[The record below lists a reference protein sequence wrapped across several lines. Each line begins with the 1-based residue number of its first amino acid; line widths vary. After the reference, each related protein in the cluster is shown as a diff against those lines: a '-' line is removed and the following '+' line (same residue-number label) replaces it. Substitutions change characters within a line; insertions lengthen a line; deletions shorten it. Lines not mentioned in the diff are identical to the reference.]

1 MDGSGITFPG
11 ERLGVEEEFT
21 PSDNTFTE
29 SGELYASAVG
39 VVRTSGG
46 KIEIENG
53 MNEIMGLGRGSTVI
67 GTVVGALPS
76 VIFVDIDSIKSGARH
91 YVALKDGKL
100 VMQRGGPRE
109 QHSRG
114 MEFKPC
120 GMGDLI
126 IARIVRD
133 DEDTYEL
140 SLNGEEEGV
149 IFSRCEICSFP
160 LVRGEN
166 RDVLECRRC
175 KHKEGRK
182 ISSLYGKTEEIKAFI
197 DKMYR

>member
-1 MDGSGITFPG
+1 MTNQGITVPG
-11 ERLGVEEEFT
+11 EKLGVEEEFT
-21 PSDNTFTE
+21 PSENTFTE
-29 SGELYASAVG
+29 NGEVYASAVG
-39 VVRTSGG
+39 LVNASGG
-46 KIEIENG
+46 KVKIENG
-53 MNEIMGLGRGSTVI
+53 MNEIRSLGRGSVVI

-76 VIFVDIDSIKSGARH
+76 VIFVNIDGMKSGTRH

-100 VMQRGGPRE
+100 VMARGGPRE

-133 DEDTYEL
+133 DEDAYEL

-149 IFSRCEICSFP
+149 VFSRCETCSFP
-160 LVRGEN
+160 LVRGKN
-166 RDVLECRRC
+166 DDVLECGRC

-182 ISSLYGKTEEIKAFI
+182 ISSLYGKTEEVKTFMDKA
-197 DKMYR
+197 YR